1 MSFAALPPVPN
12 SGLTEAEFQ
21 LLAALTQNISLLTGQ
36 SLASFKAVTAGQLTL
51 SFAPSGSA
59 APVSITGSPSDM
71 ANLAIALQTLIN
83 DVQALRDTVN
93 ILIAQ
98 LRS

>member
-1 MSFAALPPVPN
+1 MTFVALPPIPT

-21 LLAALTQNISLLTGQ
+21 LLAALTQNISILTGQ
-36 SLASFKAVTAGQLTL
+36 IPSASKAVVSGQLTV
-51 SFAPSGSA
+51 SFAPEGQA
-59 APVSITGSPSDM
+59 AVFSLSGSPSDL
-71 ANLAIALQTLIN
+71 ANLAVSLQTLIN